1 MSSPP
6 PPFLRSPPFLL
17 LFGGKGGVGKTT
29 CAAAAALRLSR
40 RASGEEK
47 EVLLLSTDPAH
58 SLGDCLRDAENPAS
72 LEVEEFD
79 ASVALQQF
87 REQNRSTLHEIVA
100 RGTFFDDADI
110 QKLLDLALPGLD
122 ETMAVLRLARLAD
135 EEAYATVV
143 VDTAPTGHTLRLLEM
158 PERFEMWVEFL
169 DVLLEKHRYMRA
181 RFAGEAGS
189 DPLDAFVEDLQ
200 ARARSVLSL
209 LQDDGQTSF
218 VVVTRPEDVVLR
230 ETRRLVDDLQELKIP
245 VQSLALNRW
254 PKEPGLSGSQAT
266 DLRTHHEW
274 LSGHQCWALPDLGRV
289 APSSSLSDLW
299 SGAMRLDAEEWTQIE
314 ERGSQQ
320 ACTRLPSVPSAEPH
334 DAAGSAVPRVTG
346 ELPLPDHMLWLF
358 AGKGGVGKTT
368 LACATALR
376 LAEEA
381 QHGDESARDGDARVL
396 LMSTDPAHSLSDVL
410 ETEIQPDPTPV
421 TDRLDALHIEAAPRL
436 EQLREDYVEEVQ
448 QFFSQT
454 GSASLDLPHART
466 VTEHLMDLVPP
477 GVDEIV
483 GLTATLE
490 QLTGGRYDRIVLDT
504 APTGHFFRFIEMPDV
519 FETWIRAFF
528 RLFRKY
534 RRVVRAPALK
544 DRLVRLSKQVKRL
557 RRILGSPESENGDR
571 EPERD
576 GKVYGVATPGDMV
589 LAETRRLATRCTEA
603 GLSVPALFLNKVD
616 PQSAVFSDEGRRT
629 ENGSPDRAPVQRF
642 KAAFEDLSITIVER
656 QRPPQGID
664 PLRRLGR
671 ALYA

>member
-1 MSSPP
+1 MSSPS

-40 RASGEEK
+40 RGLGEEEK
-47 EVLLLSTDPAH
+47 VLLLSTDPAH
-58 SLGDCLRDAENPAS
+58 SLGDCLQEAERPAS

-79 ASVALQQF
+79 ASAALRQF
-87 REQNRSTLHEIVA
+87 REQHRGTLHEIVA

-110 QKLLDLALPGLD
+110 QELLDLALPGLD

-135 EEAYATVV
+135 EETYTTVV

-158 PERFEMWVEFL
+158 PERFEMWVDFL

-181 RFAGEAGS
+181 RFAGKAGS

-200 ARARSVLSL
+200 AQARSVLRL
-209 LQDDGQTSF
+209 LRDDGRTSF

-230 ETRRLVDDLQELKIP
+230 ETRRLVDDLQELEIP

-254 PKEPGLSGSQAT
+254 PEDPGPSGPQAL
-266 DLRTHHEW
+266 DLRPHHEW
-274 LSGHQCWALPDLGRV
+274 LSDHRCWALPDLGTA
-289 APSSSLSDLW
+289 APSSSLPDLW
-299 SGAMRLDAEEWTQIE
+299 SGATRLDAEEWTQIE

-320 ACTRLPSVPSAEPH
+320 ACTRLPSVPSEEPH
-334 DAAGSAVPRVTG
+334 DAAVPRVKN

-368 LACATALR
+368 LASATALR
-376 LAEEA
+376 LAEDA
-381 QHGDESARDGDARVL
+381 QHRGESARDGDARVL

-410 ETEIQPDPTPV
+410 GTEVQPDPTPV
-421 TDRLDALHIEAAPRL
+421 TDRLDALHIEAASRL
-436 EQLREDYVEEVQ
+436 EQLRDDYVEEVQ

-454 GSASLDLPHART
+454 GSTSFDLPHART

-483 GLTATLE
+483 GLSATLE
-490 QLTGGRYDRIVLDT
+490 QLTDGRYDRIVLDT

-519 FETWIRAFF
+519 FEAWIQAFF
-528 RLFRKY
+528 RLLRKY

-557 RRILGSPESENGDR
+557 RRILGGPESENGDH
-571 EPERD
+571 ESERD

-589 LAETRRLATRCTEA
+589 LAETRRLSRR
-603 GLSVPALFLNKVD
+603 LSGRLSMPALFLNKVD
-616 PQSAVFSDEGRRT
+616 PESAVFSEGERRT
-629 ENGSPDRAPVQRF
+629 QHGSPDRAPVQRF

-656 QRPPQGID
+656 QHPPQGIE

>member
-1 MSSPP
+1 MPSSLPQ
-6 PPFLRSPPFLL
+6 FLESPPFLL

-29 CAAAAALRLSR
+29 CAAAAALQLSR
-40 RASGEEK
+40 RSSERGK
-47 EVLLLSTDPAH
+47 KVLLFSTDPAH
-58 SLGDCLRDAENPAS
+58 SLGDCLRDAERPAS
-72 LEVEEFD
+72 LDVEEFD
-79 ASVALQQF
+79 ASSALQQF
-87 REQNRSTLHEIVA
+87 REQHRDTLHEIVA

-110 QKLLDLALPGLD
+110 QELLDLALPGLD

-143 VDTAPTGHTLRLLEM
+143 IDTAPTGHTLRLLEM

-181 RFAGEAGS
+181 RFAGDASSG
-189 DPLDAFVEDLQ
+189 PLDALVEDLQ
-200 ARARSVLSL
+200 ARARSVLRL
-209 LQDDGQTSF
+209 LQDEQHTSF

-230 ETRRLVDDLQELKIP
+230 ETRRLVHDLQGLGVP

-254 PKEPGLSGSQAT
+254 PEEPGLSGSRAA
-266 DLRTHHEW
+266 DLWGHHEW
-274 LSGHQCWALPDLGRV
+274 LSGHRCWTLPNLGAD
-289 APSSSLSDLW
+289 APSSSLPDLW
-299 SGAMRLDAEEWTQIE
+299 TWATRLDAEEWTQIE
-314 ERGSQQ
+314 ERRSRQPLAQ
-320 ACTRLPSVPSAEPH
+320 PQ
-334 DAAGSAVPRVTG
+334 DAAGSAPRVKN
-346 ELPLPDHMLWLF
+346 EIPLPDHMLWLF

-376 LAEEA
+376 LAEDASRRTEA
-381 QHGDESARDGDARVL
+381 DREEDARVL

-410 ETEIQPDPTPV
+410 GTEVQSDPTPV
-421 TDRLDALHIEAAPRL
+421 TDRLDALHIEAASRL
-436 EQLREDYVEEVQ
+436 EQLRHDYVEEVQ

-454 GSASLDLPHART
+454 GSASFDLPHART

-483 GLTATLE
+483 GLTATME
-490 QLTGGRYDRIVLDT
+490 QLTDGRYDRIVLDT

-519 FETWIRAFF
+519 FETWIQAFF
-528 RLFRKY
+528 RLLQKY
-534 RRVVRAPALK
+534 RRVIRAPTLK

-557 RRILGSPESENGDR
+557 RQILVGPEAEDER
-571 EPERD
+571 HDPERD

-603 GLSVPALFLNKVD
+603 GLSMPALFLNKVD
-616 PQSAVFSDEGRRT
+616 PESAVFSDETSWT
-629 ENGSPDRAPVQRF
+629 ENGNRDQNSIQQYRTAFQAP
-642 KAAFEDLSITIVER
+642 SIVCVEHR
-656 QRPPQGID
+656 YPPQGIE

>member
-1 MSSPP
+1 M
-6 PPFLRSPPFLL
+6 L

-40 RASGEEK
+40 RGLGEEEK
-47 EVLLLSTDPAH
+47 VLLLSTDPAH
-58 SLGDCLRDAENPAS
+58 SLGDCLQDAERPAS

-79 ASVALQQF
+79 ASAALRQF
-87 REQNRSTLHEIVA
+87 REQHRGTLHEIVA

-110 QKLLDLALPGLD
+110 QELLDLALPGLD

-135 EEAYATVV
+135 EETYATVV

-158 PERFEMWVEFL
+158 PERFEMWVDFL

-181 RFAGEAGS
+181 RFAGKAGS

-200 ARARSVLSL
+200 ARAQSVLRL
-209 LQDDGQTSF
+209 LRDDGRTSF
-218 VVVTRPEDVVLR
+218 VVVTQPEDVVLR
-230 ETRRLVDDLQELKIP
+230 ETRRLVDDLQELEIP

-254 PKEPGLSGSQAT
+254 PEDPGPSGPQAL
-266 DLRTHHEW
+266 DLRPHHEW
-274 LSGHQCWALPDLGRV
+274 LSGHRCWALPDLGTV
-289 APSSSLSDLW
+289 APSSSLPDLW
-299 SGAMRLDAEEWTQIE
+299 SGATPLDEEEWDQIE
-314 ERGSQQ
+314 ERRSRQ
-320 ACTRLPSVPSAEPH
+320 SSEEPP
-334 DAAGSAVPRVTG
+334 DAAGSAPRVKN
-346 ELPLPDHMLWLF
+346 ELLLPDHMLWLF

-376 LAEEA
+376 LAEDA
-381 QHGDESARDGDARVL
+381 QHSGESARDGDARVL

-410 ETEIQPDPTPV
+410 GTEVQPDPTPV
-421 TDRLDALHIEAAPRL
+421 TDRLDALHIEAATKL
-436 EQLREDYVEEVQ
+436 EQLRDDYVEEVQ

-454 GSASLDLPHART
+454 GSTSFDLPHART

-490 QLTGGRYDRIVLDT
+490 QLTDGRYDRIVLDT

-519 FETWIRAFF
+519 FEAWIQAFF
-528 RLFRKY
+528 RLLRKY

-557 RRILGSPESENGDR
+557 RRILGGPESENGDR
-571 EPERD
+571 ESERD

-603 GLSVPALFLNKVD
+603 GLSMPALFLNKVD

-629 ENGSPDRAPVQRF
+629 EHGGPDRAPVQRF

-656 QRPPQGID
+656 RRPPQGID